1 MTMYVINLADG
12 KRLDGLT
19 KNGNMFVSQSKVTMD
34 DFSAAALKRVAITE
48 APETGE
54 PVTTVV
60 ENAVCDTV
68 LEWPEGYL
76 FNIREKTLEE
86 AQAELIVQLQERIE
100 FDEACLLEMSE
111 EVYK

>member
-1 MTMYVINLADG
+1 M
-12 KRLDGLT
+12 
-19 KNGNMFVSQSKVTMD
+19 NGGMFVSQSKVEKS
-34 DFSAAALKRVAITE
+34 DFTAEALKRVAIVE
-48 APETGE
+48 IPDQGE
-54 PVTTVV
+54 PKSTVITD
-60 ENAVCDTV
+60 AVCDTV

-86 AQAELIVQLQERIE
+86 KQAELIVQLQERIE